1 MLKTLIT
8 CDEMYC
14 LYRIMQLGFD
24 VADIFERSFKAQIV
38 WNCHEYSVG
47 LILSYFIIACIFHF
61 LRDLIRA
68 FTEWKYH

>member
-38 WNCHEYSVG
+38 
-47 LILSYFIIACIFHF
+47 
-61 LRDLIRA
+61 
-68 FTEWKYH
+68 

>member
-24 VADIFERSFKAQIV
+24 VADIFKEVLKHRLFEIV
-38 WNCHEYSVG
+38 TN
-47 LILSYFIIACIFHF
+47 IQ
-61 LRDLIRA
+61 
-68 FTEWKYH
+68 